1 MRRSF
6 FCVKDPGVE
15 LVLVKKCEDDD
26 SFVVR
31 LLETEGED
39 RICILEAGE
48 GKYPFSIGR
57 YEIKT
62 LKIDRQKNTA
72 GEVNLLEWE

>member
-1 MRRSF
+1 MA
-6 FCVKDPGVE
+6 
-15 LVLVKKCEDDD
+15 
-26 SFVVR
+26 R

-39 RICILEAGE
+39 RTCILKAGE

-62 LKIDRQKNTA
+62 LKIDREKNTA
-72 GEVNLLEWE
+72 REVNLLEWE